1 MVFRQC
7 KNKKLN
13 FNLNFQEWAAFETRM
28 RRGDREASTRE
39 KFKAVLP
46 ELDDYVLE
54 RNRLNVTDAS
64 SLASG
69 VEKPK
74 KEKS

>member
-1 MVFRQC
+1 MKRY
-7 KNKKLN
+7 
-13 FNLNFQEWAAFETRM
+13 
-28 RRGDREASTRE
+28 DASTCE

-46 ELDDYVLE
+46 ELDDYVLV